1 MTQDVLASHLDD
13 FRRLGM
19 MDLRWNYPQ
28 LLPDVHGGDGT
39 TQ

>member
-1 MTQDVLASHLDD
+1 MTQDALAFHLDD

-28 LLPDVHGGDGT
+28 LLSGVHDGDGT
-39 TQ
+39 AQ